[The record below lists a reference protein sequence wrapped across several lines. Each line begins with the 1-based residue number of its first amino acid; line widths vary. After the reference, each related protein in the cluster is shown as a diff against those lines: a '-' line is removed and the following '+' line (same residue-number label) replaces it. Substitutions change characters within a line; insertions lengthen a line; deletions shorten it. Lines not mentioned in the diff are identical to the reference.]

1 MGLWLMIGLL
11 GCQPTTEVLITGG
24 QTPARDA
31 QPVQDAAPASMDA
44 TLDSISDAM
53 AVDAD
58 GMNPP
63 RDPSVMG
70 TFTVENLSARVSTR
84 NFSDVGVELFVPEGS
99 GDMPL
104 VIFTTGIF
112 VGIDGY
118 RGLGTY
124 LASHGFAV
132 GFPVQVCSFLNCPI
146 QALANQAEEV
156 AEGLALVPGLGSR
169 ISSVGYMGHG
179 VGASIAMTAASNG
192 SGGGTVLALL
202 PNNLGEPRGTG
213 YTADYPDLRERVPLL
228 GPTGLFGVRGGVN
241 CISSDRDSDRLVP
254 FVLDLPQRVYWRW
267 QEPGVTWVDV
277 LSEPSA
283 CFELCAR
290 VCLSPSEQY
299 AEFHQSVKTF
309 MVAFFLQALAG
320 EDMEAWLNPA
330 DDGLL
335 SRFGWAA
342 SGP

>member
-1 MGLWLMIGLL
+1 MLCF
-11 GCQPTTEVLITGG
+11 GCQPTTEVRITGG
-24 QTPARDA
+24 DAPQRDA
-31 QPVQDAAPASMDA
+31 QPTPDAAPTAMDA
-44 TLDSISDAM
+44 TIDAISDAM
-53 AVDAD
+53 PLDAD
-58 GMNPP
+58 AMSPP

-132 GFPVQVCSFLNCPI
+132 GFPVQLCSFVNCLI

-156 AEGLALVPGLGSR
+156 AEGLALYPGLGSR

-202 PNNLGEPRGTG
+202 PNNLSDLRGTG
-213 YTADYPDLRERVPLL
+213 YSAAYPDLRERVPLL

-241 CISSDRDSDRLVP
+241 CISSDRDSERLVP
-254 FVLDLPQRVYWRW
+254 FVRDLPQHVYWRW

-277 LSEPSA
+277 LSEPLA
-283 CFELCAR
+283 CDDLCAR

-299 AEFHQSVKTF
+299 TEFHQSVKTF
-309 MVAFFLQALAG
+309 MVAFFTQALLG
-320 EDMEAWLNPA
+320 EDMEAWLNP
-330 DDGLL
+330 DEESILI
-335 SRFGWAA
+335 RFGWTA
-342 SGP
+342 SGL